1 MSLLELADFSHFCWE
16 NQHQIT
22 VASPHKVL
30 SSGDKLAYKYQP
42 NQPNQPN
49 QHNHGYSAMVTI
61 NPVRFVCKPTNG
73 FVPGHPAGAGSA
85 VLGASY
91 LSLWGLESQSES

>member
-73 FVPGHPAGAGSA
+73 SCQVTQL
-85 VLGASY
+85 VL
-91 LSLWGLESQSES
+91 EVQF